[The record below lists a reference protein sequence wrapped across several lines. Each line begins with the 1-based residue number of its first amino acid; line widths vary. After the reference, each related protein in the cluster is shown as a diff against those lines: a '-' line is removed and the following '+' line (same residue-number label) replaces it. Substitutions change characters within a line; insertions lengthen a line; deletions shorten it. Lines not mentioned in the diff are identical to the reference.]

1 MYMNAAE
8 YLQEIRA
15 ANITLHNKRRELSIL
30 DTLIGASAIQY
41 NPDRVQSSP
50 RQDGLERQALMHL
63 EKREKI
69 QESIEQIIDFLHERI
84 DEAVNYINELES
96 EDQREVLMLRYI
108 EQRSWADILD
118 IRGCDDISGQYKLH
132 KRALENLQQI
142 INVHSM
148 ST

>member
-69 QESIEQIIDFLHERI
+69 QDSIEQIIDFLHERI